1 MNKLE
6 SYIRAHAFDV
16 PTLVL
21 DINKVE
27 ANYRDLKAGMPTAHI
42 HYAVKANPYAPL
54 LAHMAG
60 LVDGFDI
67 ASGGELAILQGVGI
81 DPRLVSFAGPGKRD
95 RELEAAIAAGPAWA
109 RLERPRLNTASAAA
123 SPV

>member
-42 HYAVKANPYAPL
+42 HYAVKANPHP
-54 LAHMAG
+54 
-60 LVDGFDI
+60 
-67 ASGGELAILQGVGI
+67 EILR
-81 DPRLVSFAGPGKRD
+81 RLVSLGSRT
-95 RELEAAIAAGPAWA
+95 ELNFILT
-109 RLERPRLNTASAAA
+109 RVINLF
-123 SPV
+123 